1 MSHEVIAKELAGAK
15 ESILL
20 IFAFNATGKTR
31 LSVAY
36 KDATKDGDGNHA
48 GVYYNAYSE
57 DLFVWDNDPEN
68 GETNVQLDIR
78 KSSLNRFHS
87 SLTEDDI
94 RDKLNRFR
102 PNYRFEFIPHENR
115 EDGHKSVLFFHEVAD
130 PDDPNKVSKV
140 PRKISRGEERV
151 FVWCFFLA
159 LFDVE
164 GWADK
169 QSSHFFI
176 DDPVSSLDDHNIFI
190 TASTIYDLIEEHH
203 EQRKFVI
210 TTHHIGL
217 FSILSDMLTKG
228 EKASKFKKLTRV
240 CTLSIKN
247 DKVSLESCRN
257 EVFLY
262 HLRLLQVLDRAYGA
276 GEVKSFHFALLR
288 QVLEN
293 IASFL
298 GVGQF
303 GYVLQQIGINDAEEV
318 ATIVNTMS
326 HKKVYYFES
335 DELVPDT
342 KAIFEKVF
350 LGVKEKYQFVLHTP
364 SAEAPAQA
372 PNKTA
377 KQVQTEPAK
386 AAVAKGAAKQAPAA
400 SKKTEMAIAAKRAAR
415 KAPAKAKKP

>member
-1 MSHEVIAKELAGAK
+1 MSHELIARELAGAK
-15 ESILL
+15 ESIVL
-20 IFAFNATGKTR
+20 IYSFNATGKTR

-36 KDATKDGDGNHA
+36 KDATKDKNGKHS

-87 SLTEDDI
+87 SLSEDDI

-102 PNYRFEFIPHENR
+102 PNYRFDFVPHDNP
-115 EDGHKSVLFFHEVAD
+115 EDGIKSVMFFHEVAD
-130 PDDPNKVSKV
+130 PEDPNKVFKV
-140 PRKISRGEERV
+140 PFKISRGEERI

-164 GWADK
+164 GWADE

-190 TASTIYDLIEEHH
+190 TASTIYDLIDEHH
-203 EQRKFVI
+203 DKRKFVI
-210 TTHHIGL
+210 TTHHMGL

-228 EKASKFKKLTRV
+228 EKSSKFNKQTRV
-240 CTLSIKN
+240 CTLSLKN
-247 DKVSLESCRN
+247 GQVSLESCRN
-257 EVFLY
+257 DVFLY
-262 HLRLLQVLDRAYGA
+262 HLRLLQVLDGAHVARA
-276 GEVKSFHFALLR
+276 VKAYHFALLR
-288 QVLEN
+288 QILEN

-303 GYVLQQIGINDAEEV
+303 GYVLKQIGISDAEEV

-335 DELVPDT
+335 DDLVPDT
-342 KAIFEKVF
+342 MAIFEKVF

-364 SAEAPAQA
+364 AAESSAKSPE
-372 PNKTA
+372 KTTT
-377 KQVQTEPAK
+377 KFHTEPVK
-386 AAVAKGAAKQAPAA
+386 AAVVKPA
-400 SKKTEMAIAAKRAAR
+400 EGPAR
-415 KAPAKAKKP
+415 KPRPSKMRKA

>member
-1 MSHEVIAKELAGAK
+1 MSHELIAKELAGAK
-15 ESILL
+15 ERITL
-20 IFAFNATGKTR
+20 IYAFNATGKTR

-36 KDATKDGDGNHA
+36 KDATKSDDGSHI

-68 GETNVQLDIR
+68 GETNIQLDIR

-94 RDKLNRFR
+94 RNKLNRFR
-102 PNYRFEFIPHENR
+102 PNYRFDFIPHENP
-115 EDGHKSVLFFHEVAD
+115 EDGIKSVMFFHEVAD
-130 PDDPNKVSKV
+130 PEDPNKISKV
-140 PRKISRGEERV
+140 PFKISRGEERI
-151 FVWCFFLA
+151 FAWCFFLA
-159 LFDVE
+159 LFEVE

-203 EQRKFVI
+203 EKRKFVI

-228 EKASKFKKLTRV
+228 EKASKFKKLTRA
-240 CTLSIKN
+240 CTLSLKN
-247 DKVSLESCRN
+247 DKVTLESARN
-257 EVFLY
+257 DVFLY
-262 HLRLLQVLDRAYGA
+262 HLRMLQVLDQAHAA
-276 GEVKSFHFALLR
+276 GEVKAYHFALLR
-288 QVLEN
+288 QILEN

-303 GYVLQQIGINDAEEV
+303 GYVLEQIGIDDADEV
-318 ATIVNTMS
+318 ATIVNTLS

-335 DELVPDT
+335 DELNADSLKT
-342 KAIFEKVF
+342 FEKIF
-350 LGVKEKYQFVLHTP
+350 TGLKDKYQFVLHTP
-364 SAEAPAQA
+364 APGEATPAA
-372 PNKTA
+372 P
-377 KQVQTEPAK
+377 E
-386 AAVAKGAAKQAPAA
+386 AVA
-400 SKKTEMAIAAKRAAR
+400 MA
-415 KAPAKAKKP
+415 